1 VKRPGYFGSVVE
13 AVRTTAEGLSITLA
27 QYFRRPTT
35 VQYPDRTAVPVR
47 ESLPSR
53 YRGFLEVDLATCT
66 ACKACERDCPIDVIR
81 IDVEK
86 RDEGRVMSRF
96 DIDLG
101 KCMYC
106 GICVESCPVEVRAE
120 GEAEPQKVI
129 RFTREFEGATTAF
142 PTLTFRFIKPGE
154 AAPPYKPPKKA
165 EAAELPPSPARG
177 EIARRV
183 RAEARVE
190 NPPAFA
196 AALAQTLADR
206 DESLPRLLAP
216 EVLAARAR
224 ELAAKVDGDFP
235 SALVAEALART
246 DCEACGWPSC
256 GDYARAIAS
265 GADAQTWKC
274 LPGAAKATRDVALLV
289 QLRRGASPER
299 AAAAAA
305 DLVRMHHRADGS
317 PKTALALPAPIAST
331 SSSTGGGQ

>member
-1 VKRPGYFGSVVE
+1 VKRRGYFASVVE
-13 AVRTTAEGLSITLA
+13 AARTTAEGLSITLA

-35 VQYPDRTAVPVR
+35 VEYPDRTAVPVR

-129 RFTREFEGATTAF
+129 RFTREFEGATTSF

-154 AAPPYKPPKKA
+154 VAVPYKPPKKA
-165 EAAELPPSPARG
+165 EAAELPASPARG

-196 AALAQTLADR
+196 EALARTLADR
-206 DESLPRLLAP
+206 DESLGRILDP

-224 ELAAKVDGDFP
+224 ELAGRAAQGDFP
-235 SALVAEALART
+235 SILVAEALART
-246 DCEACGWPSC
+246 DCEACGWPTC
-256 GDYARAIAS
+256 ADYARAIAD

-274 LPGAAKATRDVALLV
+274 LPGAAKATRDATLLV

-299 AAAAAA
+299 AAEAAAN
-305 DLVRMHHRADGS
+305 LVRVHHRADGS
-317 PKTALALPAPIAST
+317 PKTAVARPAPI
-331 SSSTGGGQ
+331 SSTGGERP

>member
-1 VKRPGYFGSVVE
+1 MTAKRGYFGSVVE
-13 AVRTTAEGLSITLA
+13 AARTTAEGLSITLA

-120 GEAEPQKVI
+120 GEAEPQKCI
-129 RFTREFEGATTAF
+129 RFTREFEGATTQF
-142 PTLTFRFIKPGE
+142 STLTFRFIAPGE
-154 AAPPYKPPKKA
+154 AAAPYKPPKKA
-165 EAAELPPSPARG
+165 EAIELPASPARG

-183 RAEARVE
+183 RAEARRD

-196 AALAQTLADR
+196 EALARTLADH
-206 DESLPRLLAP
+206 DGSLGRILDG

-224 ELAAKVDGDFP
+224 ELAGRLDADFA
-235 SALVAEALART
+235 SIIKSEALART
-246 DCEACGWPSC
+246 DCESCGYPSC
-256 GDYARAIAS
+256 ADYARAIAAGS
-265 GADAQTWKC
+265 DGQTWKC
-274 LPGAAKATRDVALLV
+274 LPGAGRATRDVELLV
-289 QLRRGASPER
+289 QLRRGASPETAAS
-299 AAAAAA
+299 AAAN
-305 DLVRMHHRADGS
+305 LVRLHHRADGS
-317 PKTALALPAPIAST
+317 PKTAIALPAPIGAPR
-331 SSSTGGGQ
+331 